1 MPVMPPFVSTS
12 TTRKLRA
19 SPKAWP
25 LSQGVCGHGTRSM
38 VVRMAVMVMSLMEC
52 DVLLSGPDAAESIAP
67 RQRSRSQSSS
77 CAAYRDRFY
86 CAILHVRCPICDRP
100 GAPMPKTQVTSPKL
114 RQPSGH
120 FSHATM
126 VAARG
131 RLVFISGMT
140 ARCADGSI
148 AGIGDIE
155 AQTRQVC
162 ENVKAAV
169 EQAGGTMDDI
179 CRVDVYVRNME
190 HFDLIHKV
198 RREYF
203 KAPAPA
209 STMVEVTKMT
219 SPDYLIEINAI
230 AVIGE

>member
-1 MPVMPPFVSTS
+1 
-12 TTRKLRA
+12 
-19 SPKAWP
+19 
-25 LSQGVCGHGTRSM
+25 
-38 VVRMAVMVMSLMEC
+38 MAK
-52 DVLLSGPDAAESIAP
+52 
-67 RQRSRSQSSS
+67 RQIQS
-77 CAAYRDRFY
+77 DK
-86 CAILHVRCPICDRP
+86 I
-100 GAPMPKTQVTSPKL
+100 

-120 FSHATM
+120 FSQAI
-126 VAARG
+126 AIEAKG

-140 ARCADGSI
+140 SRRADGTI

-162 ENVKAAV
+162 ENLKSAV
-169 EQAGGTMDDI
+169 EAAGGTMDDI

-190 HFDLIHKV
+190 HFEKIHKV

-203 KAPAPA
+203 KSPPPA

-230 AVIGE
+230 ALIP

>member
-1 MPVMPPFVSTS
+1 MT
-12 TTRKLRA
+12 K
-19 SPKAWP
+19 
-25 LSQGVCGHGTRSM
+25 
-38 VVRMAVMVMSLMEC
+38 
-52 DVLLSGPDAAESIAP
+52 
-67 RQRSRSQSSS
+67 RQLQS
-77 CAAYRDRFY
+77 DK
-86 CAILHVRCPICDRP
+86 I
-100 GAPMPKTQVTSPKL
+100 

-120 FSHATM
+120 FSQAIEIE
-126 VAARG
+126 AKG

-140 ARCADGSI
+140 SRRADGTI
-148 AGIGDIE
+148 AGIGDVE

-162 ENVKAAV
+162 ENLKSAV
-169 EQAGGTMDDI
+169 EAAGGTMDDI

-190 HFDLIHKV
+190 HFDKIHKV

-230 AVIGE
+230 AVIP